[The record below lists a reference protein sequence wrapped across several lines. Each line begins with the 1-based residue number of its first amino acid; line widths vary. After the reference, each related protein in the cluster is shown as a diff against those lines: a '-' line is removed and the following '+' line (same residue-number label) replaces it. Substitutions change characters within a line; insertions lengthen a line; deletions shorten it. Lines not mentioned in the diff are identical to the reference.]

1 MKNSLKTIQVLAQIG
16 RVLSK
21 IVWIF
26 CIVGAAGCLVGI
38 ASLAVGVD
46 EVLKIGGVT
55 IHGIIGYEAGI
66 NISSMYASMT
76 VWMILCLGEIA
87 LALFAERYFKNELK
101 AGTPFTLDGAKE
113 MTRLGILAICI
124 PAGTTILAEVAYQV
138 MNAVFQNVER
148 MDIGD
153 FASVGL
159 GIAFLVISVVFRYG
173 AQLNADN
180 ENTNRDMEKT
190 L

>member
-21 IVWIF
+21 IAWIC
-26 CIVGAAGCLVGI
+26 CIVGAAGCLIGI

-46 EVLKIGGVT
+46 EVFKIGGVT
-55 IHGIIGYEAGI
+55 IYGLIKNETGMSVG
-66 NISSMYASMT
+66 SMYASMA
-76 VWMILCLGEIA
+76 VGMILCLGEIA

-101 AGTPFTLDGAKE
+101 AGTPFTLAGANE

-124 PAGTTILAEVAYQV
+124 PVGTTIVAEIAYQV
-138 MNAVFQNVER
+138 INAVFLNVER
-148 MDIGD
+148 MNIDN
-153 FASVGL
+153 FVSVGL
-159 GIAFLVISVVFRYG
+159 GIAFLVMSVVLRYG

-180 ENTNRDMEKT
+180 
-190 L
+190 